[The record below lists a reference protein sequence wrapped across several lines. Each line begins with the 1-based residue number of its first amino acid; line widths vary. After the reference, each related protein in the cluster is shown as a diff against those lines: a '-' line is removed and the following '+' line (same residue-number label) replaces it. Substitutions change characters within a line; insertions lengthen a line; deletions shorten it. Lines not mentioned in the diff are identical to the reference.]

1 MVEITLQPV
10 QIGTLC
16 ADTEGR
22 LAFTDGKLV
31 AVLVRLSEELHA
43 ADGRAGH
50 WCLEAGFGACEDRI
64 LSVHFE
70 SLEAARG
77 WLAERIRR
85 RAGSAPQQSS

>member
-43 ADGRAGH
+43 ADGKAPR
-50 WCLEAGFGACEDRI
+50 R
-64 LSVHFE
+64 
-70 SLEAARG
+70 AAR
-77 WLAERIRR
+77 RR
-85 RAGSAPQQSS
+85 SMPAADAG